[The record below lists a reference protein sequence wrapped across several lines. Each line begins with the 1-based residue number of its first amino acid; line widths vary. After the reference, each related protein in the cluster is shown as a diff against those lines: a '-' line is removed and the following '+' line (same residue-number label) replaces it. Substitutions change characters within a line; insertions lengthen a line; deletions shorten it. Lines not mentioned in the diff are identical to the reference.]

1 MDNIKSSA
9 QTIWLRIRA
18 SLAEIWQRF
27 RNRQEFRAHALQAA
41 TDGRI
46 TASER
51 KALTALG
58 ETLGME
64 SADLQRV
71 GIDAF
76 AKAYKAATRDGVV
89 TEAEEA
95 ELLRIQD
102 YFGVSDNMVA
112 RTKLSLARFRLLREI
127 SEGQLPII
135 QVQGLGLQK
144 KENVHWL
151 EPAELLEEQVVSRE
165 IRGQTSA
172 VSVRIARGMTY
183 RVGASRGRVVEKKGI
198 VSVSSGDLVLTN
210 KRVLFRGNK
219 KGFSTRLD
227 KLLDAEIVGDTVRFM
242 DSSGKPRVVKLHSDR
257 DIDILGAILSH
268 TIANSN
274 G

>member
-1 MDNIKSSA
+1 MGNIETSA
-9 QTIWLRIRA
+9 KNFWLRVRA
-18 SLAEIWQRF
+18 GLAEMWQRF
-27 RNRQEFRAHALQAA
+27 RNRMEFRSHALRAA
-41 TDGRI
+41 ADGRI
-46 TASER
+46 TASEK
-51 KALTALG
+51 KALMALS
-58 ETLGME
+58 ETLGIE
-64 SADLQRV
+64 GADLQRV

-76 AKAYKAATRDGVV
+76 ATAYKAATRDGVV

-102 YFGVSDNMVA
+102 YFGVTDKMVA
-112 RTKLSLARFRLLREI
+112 KTKLSLARFCLLREI
-127 SEGQLPII
+127 SEGQLPVI

-144 KENVHWL
+144 KETVHWL
-151 EPAELLEEQVVSRE
+151 ETGELLEEKVISRE
-165 IRGQTSA
+165 LRGQTSA
-172 VSVRIARGMTY
+172 VSVRIARGVTY
-183 RVGASRGRVVEKKGI
+183 RVGASRGQVVEKKGI
-198 VSVSSGDLVLTN
+198 VSVSSGDLLLTN
-210 KRVLFRGNK
+210 KRVLFRGNN

-257 DIDILGAILSH
+257 DIDIFGAILSH